1 MDEVVLLI
9 ALLGNGVSSII
20 VTEVMCLSWDL
31 KGGKELVFKKAEKE
45 LQKKRP
51 RETVPGLPCPSSHC
65 LITGVTLYSPP
76 AHNSGR
82 RSFRT
87 TQSTGIGFPLQQE
100 PASPSLGTFSVIPGR
115 WVLFEPAVSPLDCDG
130 LPFTD
135 SSVLSHCL
143 GTWLDFFN

>member
-9 ALLGNGVSSII
+9 ALLGKGVSSII
-20 VTEVMCLSWDL
+20 SKEVMCLSWDL

-51 RETVPGLPCPSSHC
+51 RETAPRFPCDSSHC
-65 LITGVTLYSPP
+65 LITGVTLCSPP
-76 AHNSGR
+76 AHNSGHG
-82 RSFRT
+82 SFRT
-87 TQSTGIGFPLQQE
+87 TQAMGIGFPLQAG
-100 PASPSLGTFSVIPGR
+100 PASLTQETLSIILG
-115 WVLFEPAVSPLDCDG
+115 WCVLFEPAVSPLDCDG